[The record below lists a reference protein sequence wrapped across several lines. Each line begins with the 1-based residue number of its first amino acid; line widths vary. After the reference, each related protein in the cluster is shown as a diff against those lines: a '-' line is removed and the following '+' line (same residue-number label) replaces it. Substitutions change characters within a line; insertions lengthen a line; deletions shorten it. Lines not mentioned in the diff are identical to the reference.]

1 MKLIEILVT
10 NDDGL
15 NARGVNEAAA
25 LMRTYGNVTVVAPS
39 EPQSGKS
46 SAISLENTLR
56 LNLVETAPA
65 AEGLGSLRIYSFTG
79 TPVDCVKMG
88 VNIFIEEGRM
98 PDLLVSGINHGSN
111 ASVASVYSGTLGA
124 AAEGAIYD
132 IPSIGLS
139 LCSHKPEPDFAGVLH
154 YSRII
159 MDKFLKTGI
168 GGGIYLNVN
177 FPNIPLEEI
186 KGIKIA
192 HQGHGRWIREFE
204 KRTDPRGRDYYW
216 IIGRFLNLDE
226 APDADHN
233 LVDNGYVSIVPHR
246 VDNTDYQETER
257 LRDLWSL

>member
-1 MKLIEILVT
+1 MKHIEILVT

-15 NARGVNEAAA
+15 NARGVKEAAT

-46 SAISLENTLR
+46 ASISLENTLR
-56 LNLVETAPA
+56 LNLIESVPA
-65 AEGLGSLRIYSFTG
+65 EEGLGSLRVYSFTG

-88 VNIFIEEGRM
+88 VNLFINEDRM

-111 ASVASVYSGTLGA
+111 ASVASIYSGTLGA
-124 AAEGAIYD
+124 AAEGAVYD

-139 LCSHKPEPDFAGVLH
+139 MNTHKAEPDFEGVLH

-159 MDKFLKTGI
+159 MDKLLKTGI
-168 GGGIYLNVN
+168 SKGIYLNVN

-186 KGIKIA
+186 KGLKIG
-192 HQGHGRWIREFE
+192 HQGHGRWVREFE
-204 KRTDPRGRDYYW
+204 KRTDPRGREYYW
-216 IIGRFLNLDE
+216 IIGRFLNLDK

-233 LVDNGYVSIVPHR
+233 LVDDGYVSIVPHR
-246 VDNTDYQETER
+246 IDNTDYQEIER
-257 LRDLWSL
+257 LRDLWPA

>member
-15 NARGVNEAAA
+15 DAKGVKEVAA

-46 SAISLENTLR
+46 AAISLENTLR
-56 LNLVETAPA
+56 LNLVESVSAS
-65 AEGLGSLRIYSFTG
+65 EGRGSLRIYSFTG

-88 VNIFIEEGRM
+88 VNLFINEGRM

-139 LCSHKPEPDFAGVLH
+139 LCSHNPAPDFTGVIH

-159 MDKFLKTGI
+159 MDNLLKTGI
-168 GGGIYLNVN
+168 SRGIYLNVN
-177 FPNIPLEEI
+177 FPNLPLEEI

-192 HQGHGRWIREFE
+192 HQGHGRWIREFD
-204 KRTDPRGRDYYW
+204 KRTDPRGREYYW
-216 IIGRFLNLDE
+216 IIGRFLNLDD
-226 APDADHN
+226 AQDADHN
-233 LVDNGYVSIVPHR
+233 LIDDGYVSIVPHR
-246 VDNTDYQETER
+246 VDNTDYQEIER